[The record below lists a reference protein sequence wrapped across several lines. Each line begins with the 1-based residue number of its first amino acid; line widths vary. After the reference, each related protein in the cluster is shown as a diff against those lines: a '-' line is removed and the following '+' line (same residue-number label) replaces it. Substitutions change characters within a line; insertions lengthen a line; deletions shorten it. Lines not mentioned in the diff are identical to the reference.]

1 MNKNPLDK
9 VDSLKNM
16 VVWTQVL
23 LITVAICIPG
33 IIISLQYSTDECVK
47 KSVVN
52 IELDE
57 WLLIAAIC
65 HLFVIISFL
74 PVVCCVWKHKC
85 IRVIPLVFICMLF
98 IWGTIG
104 TYLIIESDLN
114 NCSHDSLWIMSLIEI
129 IFVFGFI
136 AIYVAIQINS
146 CFSDSSSSQQNT
158 SKSCCGCCG
167 FDVFKNTTQTS
178 QTDSDDEESVK
189 WLLNNNLDTFRIN
202 AE

>member
-23 LITVAICIPG
+23 LITVAFCIPG

-47 KSVVN
+47 KSVINV
-52 IELDE
+52 ELDQ

-65 HLFVIISFL
+65 HMIVIISFL

-85 IRVIPLVFICMLF
+85 IRLIPLIFISLLT
-98 IWGTIG
+98 IWGSIG
-104 TYLIIESDLN
+104 VYLIIESNLN

-129 IFVFGFI
+129 IFLFGFI
-136 AIYVAIQINS
+136 SIYIAIQINS
-146 CFSDSSSSQQNT
+146 WYLCSLWR
-158 SKSCCGCCG
+158 SKVGKTTLG
-167 FDVFKNTTQTS
+167 TFIDVYNIF
-178 QTDSDDEESVK
+178 
-189 WLLNNNLDTFRIN
+189 
-202 AE
+202 